1 MSERELKTKNGQPI
15 GPVGLGT
22 FPLRGDVMKD
32 TMLTA
37 FQAGYKLFDTSD
49 DYWNEDGIGSGLE
62 EGINKGLFSRED
74 IFLQTKVS
82 VCDSYLMDYRQN
94 SYFTR
99 YSSVMKNFSVRDV
112 VRSQVFN
119 SLKEMKT
126 NYADSVLLHFAYPSF
141 YEEMWESLIE
151 LKNEGF
157 IRHIGVSNFNVKERE
172 SLKNT
177 AQVPEIN
184 EIYISPFG
192 TKRELVNYCRENN
205 IQVMTYSPLCVIRGN
220 MFNNDVIPSLC
231 QKYGKSQAQ
240 IVLRWNHQVGSIPLP
255 KSGNEIRLKENHDLL
270 DFELTEEEMNELN
283 KLDFNHQYM
292 PISKECPG
300 L

>member
-1 MSERELKTKNGQPI
+1 MITTKNGQPI

-32 TMLTA
+32 TVLSA
-37 FQAGYKLFDTSD
+37 FQAGYRLFDTSD
-49 DYWNEDGIGSGLE
+49 DYWNEDGIGLGLE
-62 EGINKGLFSRED
+62 EGINNGLFCRED
-74 IFLQTKVS
+74 VFLQTKVS

-94 SYFTR
+94 AYFTR
-99 YSSVMKNFSVRDV
+99 YSSVMNNFSVREV
-112 VRSQVFN
+112 VRSQVMN

-126 NYADSVLLHFAYPSF
+126 NYADSVLLHFAYPTF
-141 YEEMWESLIE
+141 YEEMWESLIM
-151 LKNEGF
+151 LKNEGY
-157 IRHIGVSNFNVKERE
+157 IRHIGVSNFNVKELDT
-172 SLKNT
+172 LKDT
-177 AQVPEIN
+177 AQMPEIN

-192 TKRELVNYCRENN
+192 TKRELVDYCRENN

-220 MFNNDVIPSLC
+220 MFTNDVIPALS

-255 KSGNEIRLKENHDLL
+255 KSGNAIRLKENHNIS
-270 DFELTEEEMNELN
+270 DFELTEAEMNELN
-283 KLDFNHQYM
+283 GLDFNHQYM

>member
-1 MSERELKTKNGQPI
+1 MLTTKNGQPI

-37 FQAGYKLFDTSD
+37 FQAGYRLFDTSD

-62 EGINKGLFSRED
+62 EGIKNNLYNRED
-74 IFLQTKVS
+74 VFLQTKVS
-82 VCDSYLMDYRQN
+82 VCDSYLTDYRQN
-94 SYFTR
+94 AYFTR

-126 NYADSVLLHFAYPSF
+126 SYADSVLLHFAYPSF
-141 YEEMWESLIE
+141 YEEMWDALIE
-151 LKNEGF
+151 LKQEGH
-157 IRHIGVSNFNVKERE
+157 IRYIGVSNFSVQELE
-172 SLKNT
+172 VLKKS
-177 AQVPEIN
+177 AQIPEIN

-192 TKRELVNYCRENN
+192 AKRDLVDYCNTNN
-205 IQVMTYSPLCVIRGN
+205 IQVMTYSPLCVIRDN
-220 MFNNDVIPSLC
+220 KFDNKVIPALME
-231 QKYGKSQAQ
+231 KYHKSKAQ
-240 IVLRWNHQVGSIPLP
+240 IVLRWNFQVGSIPLP
-255 KSGNEIRLKENHDLL
+255 KSSSEARLKENIDIS
-270 DFELTEEEMNELN
+270 DFELSHDEMKALN
-283 KLDFNHQYM
+283 ALDFNHQYM
-292 PISKECPG
+292 PISKENPG